1 MHKNKSDTELDS
13 RIMRLISTFSDE
25 QKKDFIFYFQD
36 VSDLKE
42 EELFLYL
49 ADLFFL
55 KDQ

>member
-1 MHKNKSDTELDS
+1 
-13 RIMRLISTFSDE
+13 MRLISTFSDE

-49 ADLFFL
+49 ADLFF
-55 KDQ
+55 